1 MVSIN
6 NLFNKSLRSLFKC
19 PRERSQS
26 KLAVLEGLKK
36 TSFLFFF
43 FPSCFFS
50 AYGAKITRPA
60 GLSAAVSLAAMR
72 LNRPV
77 KMAMRIEFQNDMIG
91 KRNQFKTVYKIG
103 AQKNGVVN
111 AIQIQVYQQVCATEK
126 RRDDLFFR

>member
-1 MVSIN
+1 MPQGKITIETRRIGG
-6 NLFNKSLRSLFKC
+6 F
-19 PRERSQS
+19 
-26 KLAVLEGLKK
+26 GK
-36 TSFLFFF
+36 TIFFF
-43 FPSCFFS
+43 FSFFFFS

-91 KRNQFKTVYKIG
+91 KRNQYKTVYKIG

-111 AIQIQVYQQVCATEK
+111 AIQVQVYQQVCVREK
-126 RRDDLFFR
+126 RRNTYFL